1 MAGRPL
7 TLLFTVV
14 VAALV
19 LLVPIALVRAATPE
33 NQQQKL
39 TVSDAFSGDFF
50 GSVAIDGDT
59 AVVGASRDDDGGS
72 NSGSAYVFTR
82 SGTTWTQ
89 QQKLTASDP
98 GTSGIF
104 DFSVAID
111 GDTVV
116 VGANGLGSAYVFT
129 RSGTTWTQQQNLKGS
144 DTASGDNFGFSVGIS
159 GDTVVVGAIID
170 APSGSA
176 YVFTRSGTTWTQQQK
191 LTASDTTSGEQ
202 FGRSIAVKGNTTVV
216 GAPFSSTGSAY
227 VFTRSG
233 TTWTEQQKLTAS
245 DAASG
250 DQFGRSTAVD
260 GDTAFVGDPHDDDSG
275 STSGSVY
282 VFTRSGTTWTQQQKL
297 TASAA
302 AGGDQ
307 FGISFAVDGDT
318 AIVGAHEDDDGG
330 EGSGSAY
337 VFTRSGTTWT
347 QQLKLQGSDTAEDD
361 EFGEFVGVSGD
372 TALVGT
378 RRDDDAG
385 SSSGSAY
392 VSVPAVADL
401 SIAKSANPTSVNAG
415 SNVAYTITVTNNGPD
430 TATSLTVADT
440 LPTNATFVSSGSGCG
455 SPSAG
460 VVTCTAA
467 SLANGA
473 NVQFTITVTA
483 PNGGGTISNTASV
496 TSNASDPNASDDSVT
511 LITTVNPLADL
522 SVTKT
527 DSPDPVQQSQ
537 SLTYQLNPNPPMEG
551 VGTAEGGG

>member
-7 TLLFTVV
+7 TMLFTVV

-39 TVSDAFSGDFF
+39 TASDAFSGDFF

-98 GTSGIF
+98 GTSGNF
-104 DFSVAID
+104 GFSVAID

-116 VGANGLGSAYVFT
+116 VGANGL
-129 RSGTTWTQQQNLKGS
+129 
-144 DTASGDNFGFSVGIS
+144 
-159 GDTVVVGAIID
+159 
-170 APSGSA
+170 GSA

-297 TASAA
+297 TASDA

-347 QQLKLQGSDTAEDD
+347 QQLKLQASDTAEDD

-392 VSVPAVADL
+392 VFVPAVADL

-483 PNGGGTISNTASV
+483 PNGGGTMSNTASV

-537 SLTYQLNPNPPMEG
+537 SLTYTLSPNPPMGG
-551 VGTAEGGG
+551 VRTAEGGG